1 MTTPLSPQRF
11 ADLLAAHGAD
21 PRRWPQAERAAAL
34 ALLAAS
40 PEARRQQHE
49 AARLDAL
56 LDAWQPPAPS
66 PDLRLRLL
74 HAMPLPQRAE
84 SLLHRLWRELG
95 GWRLAAPALAG
106 ALALGIAIGVLLPA
120 MEAGD
125 DLLAEWLSL
134 AQLDDPYEEYTP

>member
-21 PRRWPQAERAAAL
+21 PRRWPLAERAAAL

-56 LDAWQPPAPS
+56 LDAWQPPAPA

-74 HAMPLPQRAE
+74 RAAPLAQRAE

-106 ALALGIAIGVLLPA
+106 ALALGVAVGARLPA
-120 MEAGD
+120 IEAGD
-125 DLLAEWLSL
+125 DAEAEWLSL
-134 AQLDDPYEEYTP
+134 AQLDDPYLEYAP